1 MDINRSINK
10 LVKYGIQNEI
20 LLEEDKVYAINQL
33 LNLLQLEEY
42 TEEEIVEELF
52 LEDILKEILDYSV
65 ENKIIEEDTVTRR
78 DLFDTKVMNIIM
90 PRPSQVIK
98 KFNEEYEKSSKNA
111 TDYYFKFSRAT
122 DYIRT
127 YRVKKDL
134 KWKTDTKYGAL
145 DITINLSKPEK
156 DPKDI
161 ALAKQMKKVSYP
173 KCVLCKETEGFKG
186 NLSAA
191 SRDNHRIIPIT
202 LNNEKWYFQYS
213 PYCYYNEH
221 CIILNSQHT
230 PMKIDKTTFIKLFDF
245 VKMFPHY
252 MIGSN
257 AGLPVVGGSIL
268 THEHYQ
274 GGRQSF
280 PMDNAKVRYKTKIK
294 DFEDIEFEVL
304 NWPLSAIRI
313 R

>member
-33 LNLLQLEEY
+33 LNLLQLEDY

-127 YRVKKDL
+127 YSEDN
-134 KWKTDTKYGAL
+134 
-145 DITINLSKPEK
+145 INNAN
-156 DPKDI
+156 I
-161 ALAKQMKKVSYP
+161 V
-173 KCVLCKETEGFKG
+173 F
-186 NLSAA
+186 
-191 SRDNHRIIPIT
+191 I
-202 LNNEKWYFQYS
+202 
-213 PYCYYNEH
+213 EH
-221 CIILNSQHT
+221 
-230 PMKIDKTTFIKLFDF
+230 K
-245 VKMFPHY
+245 
-252 MIGSN
+252 
-257 AGLPVVGGSIL
+257 
-268 THEHYQ
+268 
-274 GGRQSF
+274 
-280 PMDNAKVRYKTKIK
+280 
-294 DFEDIEFEVL
+294 
-304 NWPLSAIRI
+304 
-313 R
+313 